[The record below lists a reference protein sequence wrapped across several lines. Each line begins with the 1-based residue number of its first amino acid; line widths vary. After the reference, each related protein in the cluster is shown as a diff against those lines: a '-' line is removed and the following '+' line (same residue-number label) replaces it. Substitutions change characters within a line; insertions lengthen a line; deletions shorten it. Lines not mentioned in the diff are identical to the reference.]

1 MTTQAFRILFFT
13 RERFPTH
20 RVDVNVLFGHE
31 LIGRGHAID
40 LVMQAE
46 TSATAAGPHDWYG
59 RTVYVGKTAKGRGLL
74 GRLATDWL
82 GLSHDIAC
90 LRRAS
95 PKAYDAIQV
104 RDKFFIAVLALLV
117 ARLRGLKFF
126 FWLSFPLPE
135 ADLQRA
141 SERLA
146 RYPALAYARGLISS
160 WLLYRWILP
169 GADHAFVQSERMKQ
183 DICARG
189 IPAEKVT
196 PVPMGVDLGEIPDDP
211 PALPKTG
218 PPTVLLGYLGLLS
231 ADRRLGMLLDML
243 TDLRKSG
250 VPAQLLLIGDAYATK
265 DRASLERRAAELG
278 IAQFVE
284 ITGFLPRKLAL
295 ERMRT
300 ADIALSP
307 IYPSP
312 MFRVA
317 SPTKLVEYLAL
328 RLPVVANDQPE
339 QKLILRESRAGVCTP
354 WGARHFA
361 RSIRW
366 LMRQNDAARREFG
379 LRGRAWVE
387 QHRTY
392 TRIADEIE
400 KAYLQLL
407 PAAGRYKDGKDR
419 DFPTD

>member
-1 MTTQAFRILFFT
+1 MTTRAFRMLFFT

-46 TSATAAGPHDWYG
+46 TSATAAGPHAWYG
-59 RTVYVGKTAKGRGLL
+59 RTVYVGKTAAGSGLL

-90 LRRAS
+90 LRRAG
-95 PKAYDAIQV
+95 PEAYDAIQV

-126 FWLSFPLPE
+126 FWMSFPLPE

-146 RYPALAYARGLISS
+146 RYPALAYARGVISS

-169 GADHAFVQSERMKQ
+169 GADHAFVQSDRMKQ

-189 IPAEKVT
+189 IPAEKLT
-196 PVPMGVDLGEIPDDP
+196 SVPMGVDLGEIPDDA
-211 PALPKTG
+211 PALPKTD
-218 PPTVLLGYLGLLS
+218 PPTVLLGYLGLLG

-243 TDLRKSG
+243 ADLRGSG
-250 VPAQLLLIGDAYATK
+250 IPARLLLIGDAYATE

-295 ERMRT
+295 ERMRA

-339 QKLILRESRAGVCTP
+339 QKLILRASRAGVCTP

-361 RSIRW
+361 RSVRW

-407 PAAGRYKDGKDR
+407 PAAGR
-419 DFPTD
+419 